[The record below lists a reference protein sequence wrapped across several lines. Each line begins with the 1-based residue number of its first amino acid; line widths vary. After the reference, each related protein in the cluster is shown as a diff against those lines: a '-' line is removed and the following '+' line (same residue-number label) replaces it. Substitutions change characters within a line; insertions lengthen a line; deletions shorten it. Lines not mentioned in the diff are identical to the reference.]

1 MRKGGG
7 EIDVL
12 TQLNDA
18 MAYIEAHITDDLALA
33 DVSSVTAYSPYH
45 FGRLFYYIADVPMS
59 EYIRRRKLSLAA
71 MALQS
76 SDIKVIDLAVLYG
89 YDSAD
94 SFTRA
99 FSKQHGVPPS
109 AARQPGVHLTI
120 FPPLTFQIKI
130 EGVQA
135 MNWRIE
141 EREAFEVL
149 GIERYFRNDAKE
161 ISAFWSEVNADGSCE
176 RLAERVGRGDL
187 MGMCGN
193 MEAGAVGFMYM
204 ICHHAPP
211 GCDTTGFTVA
221 QVPAA
226 TWAIFRSDEKKK
238 PPYGK
243 EIARLFRRAYT
254 EWLPSS
260 GYERIPGP
268 DFEVYSHTDNGKFYE
283 EYWIPVKRA
292 EPQV

>member
-1 MRKGGG
+1 MD
-7 EIDVL
+7 IL
-12 TQLNDA
+12 TQLNGA
-18 MAYIEAHITDDLALA
+18 MAYIEEHIADDMALT

-45 FGRLFYYIADVPMS
+45 FGRLFYYIADMPLS

-76 SDIKVIDLAVLYG
+76 SGIKVIDLAVMYG

-99 FSKQHGVPPS
+99 FVKQHGVTPS
-109 AARQPGVHLTI
+109 AARQSGVHLTI

-135 MNWRIE
+135 MNWRTE

-149 GIERYFRNDAKE
+149 GIERYFKNDAVE
-161 ISAFWSEVNADGSCE
+161 ISEFWSEANANGSCE
-176 RLAERVGRGDL
+176 RLAKRVGRGGL
-187 MGMCGN
+187 MGMCGY
-193 MEAGAVGFMYM
+193 MEAGAVGFTYM
-204 ICHHAPP
+204 ICHYAPP
-211 GCDTTGFTVA
+211 GCDARGFTVA

-238 PPYGK
+238 PPCGK
-243 EIARLFRRAYT
+243 EIAGLFRRAYT

-260 GYERIPGP
+260 GYDRIPGP
-268 DFEVYSHTDNGKFYE
+268 DFEIYGRTDDGKFYE
-283 EYWIPVKRA
+283 EYWIPVKKFT
-292 EPQV
+292 